1 MAISDVVKEI
11 MWMRILLAELEIRVE
26 TPTVIYVD
34 NQAAIKI
41 SENDSSHDRTKH
53 IAIRHFY
60 IRDCIEDG
68 SVKLEWVRS
77 EDQLADVLTKPLT
90 PSTFTSIRDRLIK
103 LTNTHNHDH
112 HDEL

>member
-1 MAISDVVKEI
+1 MAISDVIKEI
-11 MWMRILLAELEIRVE
+11 MWMRILLEEIDIQVE
-26 TPTVIYVD
+26 TPTIIYVD

-53 IAIRHFY
+53 IAIRHYY

-68 SVKLEWVRS
+68 SVKLEWIRS
-77 EDQLADVLTKPLT
+77 EDQLADILTKPLT
-90 PSTFTSIRDRLIK
+90 PSPFISIRDRLIRS
-103 LTNTHNHDH
+103 THTH